1 MPHHFSPVPKVAIVG
16 RPNVGKSALFNRIVG
31 KRLAIVDATEGVTRD
46 RQESPA
52 EIFDKEILL
61 IDTGG
66 IDPTSD
72 DPYAQQISEQA
83 LLGASEAEVIV
94 LVVDSTVGPID
105 LDLNLARSLHK
116 TLKSMQEKGQSK
128 KLLLAI
134 NKVDHVDHSKGAW
147 PFQSLGIDKMY
158 PVSSLH
164 GRGVMELLEGI
175 FSSVDWQRF
184 ESMEPTNS
192 EAPIRLAVVGRPNVG
207 KSTFVNSILNAPRCI
222 VSDEAGTTRD
232 AIDCDISVEGT
243 EFTLVDTAGI
253 RRVPKQ
259 KNVIEKFAHI
269 RTHRALERAD
279 IALLMLNSLE
289 GMTTQE
295 KRIAKEIYD
304 QGRGCILFLNKW
316 DLTHNMRM
324 EHARDA
330 LYNELPFLRHCPLII
345 GSALTKRNVL
355 EVFTIAKQIIRARS
369 EKVPT
374 GRLNALVEKAIQK
387 NHPPMIKG
395 KRLRIYYLT
404 QVAQNPP
411 TFKLFINHE
420 DLMHPA
426 WKRYLIAQM
435 RNAFGLKGLPIRLLI
450 EDKAAKKLAKAQ
462 EESHK
467 G

>member
-1 MPHHFSPVPKVAIVG
+1 MPKVAIVG
-16 RPNVGKSALFNRIVG
+16 RPNVGKSALFNRITG
-31 KRLAIVDATEGVTRD
+31 KRLAIVDSAEGVTRD

-52 EIFDKEILL
+52 EIFNKEVLL

-66 IDPTSD
+66 IDPCSD
-72 DPYAQQISEQA
+72 DPYAKQIAEQA
-83 LLGASEAEVIV
+83 LLGAAQAQVIV
-94 LVVDSTVGPID
+94 LVVDSTTGPID

-116 TLKSMQEKGQSK
+116 TIQSHKEKGTPK

-147 PFQSLGIDKMY
+147 PFQSLGIDSMY
-158 PVSSLH
+158 PISSLH

-175 FSSVDWQRF
+175 DSSIDWKSFDALQGSVD
-184 ESMEPTNS
+184 M
-192 EAPIRLAVVGRPNVG
+192 PIRLAVVGRPNVG

-232 AIDCDISVEGT
+232 AIDCDINVEGT
-243 EFTLVDTAGI
+243 DFTLVDTAGI

-269 RTHRALERAD
+269 RTLRALERSD

-295 KRIAKEIYD
+295 KRIAKEIHEL
-304 QGRGCILFLNKW
+304 GRGCILFLNKW

-355 EVFTIAKQIIRARS
+355 EVFSIAKEIIEARS

-420 DLMHPA
+420 DLMHPS

-435 RNAFGLKGLPIRLLI
+435 RGAFRLKGLPIRLLI

-462 EESHK
+462 EESNK